1 MLNEKTA
8 GRRMTRQR
16 QAIMDFLAKTNDHPT
31 AEMVYAA
38 VRKQLPEISLG
49 TVYRNL
55 QLLVDE
61 GLAREID
68 RGRGSSRFDGK
79 LAQHSHF
86 FCQSCGRV
94 FDLPACQAD
103 LPPDLP
109 GQMLWQRTD
118 FFGICQDCLPNGE
131 QKPTEGCADKKA

>member
-16 QAIMDFLAKTNDHPT
+16 QAIMEMLAKTDEHPT
-31 AEMVYAA
+31 AEMVYEA

-55 QLLVDE
+55 QLLVEE
-61 GLAREID
+61 GLAREIG

-79 LAQHSHF
+79 LEQHSHF
-86 FCQSCGRV
+86 FCQACGLV
-94 FDLPACQAD
+94 FDLPACQVD

-118 FFGICQDCLPNGE
+118 FFGLCQDCLPPE
-131 QKPTEGCADKKA
+131 ADKN